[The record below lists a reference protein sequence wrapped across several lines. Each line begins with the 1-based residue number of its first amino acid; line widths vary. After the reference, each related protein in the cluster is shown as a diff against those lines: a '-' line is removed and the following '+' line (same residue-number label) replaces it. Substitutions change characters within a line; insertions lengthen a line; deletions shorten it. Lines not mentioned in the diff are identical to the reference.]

1 MSQEL
6 STARRNLTQIN
17 SLLRQGKLLP
27 AAQSLHSA
35 LMLIAGRPLM
45 KTEREELDRLFDDAI
60 RRLNADPYLRKLYP
74 LSLNYVPG
82 AEKLFADEVVELL
95 NVLQEATM
103 AEAEEAAQA
112 LAEKKAKVLAE
123 GQSKLDAGEHNAA
136 RAVFSALSGE
146 HPDDSDL
153 KADIGERVM
162 KAGLYEDAAAYLSE
176 AVAIDPHAL
185 QYYNRL
191 GMALRKL
198 GRFDAAE
205 DFYLKAF
212 DIAPENTSLLFNIGR
227 LYLEWERWDKAVE
240 LGEKAAALQPD
251 FIEARKLADFA
262 RKKMG

>member
-6 STARRNLTQIN
+6 SNARRNLTQIN

-27 AAQSLHSA
+27 AAQALHSA
-35 LMLIAGRPLM
+35 LMLVAGKALM
-45 KTEREELDRLFDDAI
+45 KAEREELDRLFDDAI
-60 RRLNADPYLRKLYP
+60 RRLNADPHLRKLYP

-103 AEAEEAAQA
+103 AEAEEAARVRE
-112 LAEKKAKVLAE
+112 EKKAKGLAE
-123 GQSKLDAGEHNAA
+123 GQGKLDAGEHDAA

-146 HPDDSDL
+146 NPDDSDL

-176 AVAIDPHAL
+176 AVSIDPHAIH
-185 QYYNRL
+185 YYNRL

-198 GRFDAAE
+198 GRFDSAE
-205 DFYLKAF
+205 GFYLKAL
-212 DIAPENTSLLFNIGR
+212 DIAPEDTNLLFNMGR
-227 LYLEWERWDKAVE
+227 LYLEWEHWDKAVE
-240 LGEKAAALQPD
+240 FGEKAAVLQPS
-251 FIEARKLADFA
+251 FVEARKLADFA